1 MSDRYKFRGKRKD
14 NGQWSKGSLVV
25 WGNARYIVAI
35 VIPKGQEVYFVPDF
49 PSGKPLIE
57 VDPATVGQFTG
68 LADKNSKEIYFG
80 DKIRLESE
88 IKDEFLRFEGW
99 HIGQKNYES
108 FLSLFNP
115 EETDSIPLFS
125 FDYTASKEII
135 GSIHD
140 NPELLKQAQKP

>member
-68 LADKNSKEIYFG
+68 LADKNGKEIYEGDICKLNGIYGSDDYEVRFGKAVFEIHSEKRVLTDLLLYVESKEI
-80 DKIRLESE
+80 EV
-88 IKDEFLRFEGW
+88 
-99 HIGQKNYES
+99 IGN
-108 FLSLFNP
+108 
-115 EETDSIPLFS
+115 
-125 FDYTASKEII
+125 
-135 GSIHD
+135 IHD